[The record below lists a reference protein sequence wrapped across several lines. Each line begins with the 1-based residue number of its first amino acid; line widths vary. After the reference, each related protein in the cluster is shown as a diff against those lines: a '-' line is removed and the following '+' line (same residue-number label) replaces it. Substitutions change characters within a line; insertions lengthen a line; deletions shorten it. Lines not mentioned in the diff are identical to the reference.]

1 MLQTQKSAQKVLSAI
16 GKGLILAKVNDTD
29 LPWWYN
35 IVIKNV
41 LLSYPQNNKR
51 LHCSL
56 ILRRH
61 LDFKRPLSSPKRN
74 AQLVDVVQPKQQV
87 FVRSRCNNLENS
99 YCEQAAWAVIE
110 IQRKISQL
118 SRKHC
123 QFRNRM
129 QKDQNLWTT
138 LICTENYKPR
148 FAKNLWFK
156 MGRCLLEFHKK
167 G

>member
-1 MLQTQKSAQKVLSAI
+1 MLT
-16 GKGLILAKVNDTD
+16 KVNDTD

-41 LLSYPQNNKR
+41 LLCYPQSNKR

-61 LDFKRPLSSPKRN
+61 PDFKRPLSSPKRK
-74 AQLVDVVQPKQQV
+74 AQLVDVVQPKQQNLS
-87 FVRSRCNNLENS
+87 FVRSPCNNLENS

-110 IQRKISQL
+110 IQRKISPL

-123 QFRNRM
+123 KFRNRM
-129 QKDQNLWTT
+129 RKDQNLTT
-138 LICTENYKPR
+138 LIRTENYKPC
-148 FAKNLWFK
+148 FDKNLWFK